1 MVLPTGTSP
10 RPFRHNG
17 QMEEYVDLLPYNTFH
32 IASTARYFVRV
43 QHPDQLEALVH
54 SPIFQTRPHFVLGG
68 GSNILFANDTYEGI
82 VLKNETSGIEIVYQD
97 EEHTTL
103 RVGGGVAWAALVSY
117 CLDHD
122 LGGLENL
129 ALIPGTVG
137 AAPIQNIGAY
147 GVELSDVLE
156 SLCAI
161 DLITGARRQMSNAEC
176 QFSYRDSVFKHTLQ
190 YVFIASVTL
199 RLTNPGNHRLNTTYG
214 PIRRIL
220 ENRGVQVPTI
230 QSVAEAVCLLR
241 RSKLPDPELLGN
253 AGSFFKNAVVDQL
266 AYDALQAV
274 HPTIPVF
281 LRANGSK
288 VIPAAWLIE
297 RCGWKGKRI
306 GRVGVY
312 DQHALVLVNY
322 GSANGFDVLEFASRI
337 REDVMGRFG
346 IWLEFEV
353 RIVT

>member
-1 MVLPTGTSP
+1 
-10 RPFRHNG
+10 
-17 QMEEYVDLLPYNTFH
+17 MEEYVDLLPYNTFH

-43 QHPDQLEALVH
+43 RHPDQLEALVH
-54 SPIFQTRPHFVLGG
+54 SPIFQTRPHIVLGG
-68 GSNILFANDTYEGI
+68 GSNILLANDTYEGI
-82 VLKNETSGIEIVYQD
+82 VLKNEISGIEIVYQD
-97 EEHTTL
+97 EKHTAL
-103 RVGGGVAWAALVSY
+103 RVGGGVAWTALVSY

-147 GVELSDVLE
+147 GVEFSDVLE

-161 DLITGARRQMSNAEC
+161 DLITGARRQMSNGEC
-176 QFSYRDSVFKHTLQ
+176 QFGYRDSVFKRTSQ
-190 YVFIASVTL
+190 DVFIAGVTL
-199 RLTNPGNHRLNTTYG
+199 RLTNPGNHPLNMTYG
-214 PIRRIL
+214 SIRRIL

-230 QSVAEAVCLLR
+230 QSVADAVCLLR

-274 HPTIPVF
+274 HPAITVF
-281 LRANGSK
+281 SRADGSK

-297 RCGWKGKRI
+297 RCGWKGRRN
-306 GRVGVY
+306 GCVGVY
-312 DQHALVLVNY
+312 EQHALVIVNY
-322 GSANGFDVLEFASRI
+322 GSVNLFDVLEFASQI
-337 REDVMGRFG
+337 REDVMDRFG
-346 IWLEFEV
+346 IWLEYEV

>member
-1 MVLPTGTSP
+1 MV
-10 RPFRHNG
+10 

-68 GSNILFANDTYEGI
+68 GSNILLANDTFEGI
-82 VLKNETSGIEIVYQD
+82 VLKNEISGIEIVSED
-97 EEHTTL
+97 EKHTVL
-103 RVGGGVAWAALVSY
+103 RVGGGVAWTALVSY
-117 CLDHD
+117 CLDHG

-129 ALIPGTVG
+129 SLIPGTVG

-147 GVELSDVLE
+147 GAELSDVLE

-161 DLITGARRQMSNAEC
+161 DLTTGSRRQMSNAEC
-176 QFSYRDSVFKHTLQ
+176 QFGYRDSVFKHTPQ
-190 YVFIASVTL
+190 DVFIASVTV
-199 RLTNPGNHRLNTTYG
+199 RLDNPGNHRLNTTYG
-214 PIRRIL
+214 SIQRIL
-220 ENRGVQVPTI
+220 ERRGLQAPTI
-230 QSVAEAVCLLR
+230 QSVAEVVCLLR

-253 AGSFFKNAVVDQL
+253 AGSFFKNAVVGQL

-281 LRANGSK
+281 SRADGSK

-297 RCGWKGKRI
+297 RCGWKGRRM
-306 GRVGVY
+306 GCVGVY
-312 DQHALVLVNY
+312 DQHALVVANY
-322 GSANGFDVLEFASRI
+322 GSVNGFDILQFASRI
-337 REDVMGRFG
+337 REDVMDRFA

-353 RIVT
+353 RIII